1 MSRVQIQRFGEK
13 LHKLRLQRGITLKGL
28 AQSLGHVSHGYI
40 SELESGKKI
49 PTVEFVL
56 GVSLLFNVSADILL
70 RDDLDM
76 ESNTKSVEG

>member
-1 MSRVQIQRFGEK
+1 LSRVQIQRFGMK
-13 LHKLRLQRGITLKGL
+13 LHKLRLQRGITLKEL

-70 RDDLDM
+70 RDDMDIEINTEIM
-76 ESNTKSVEG
+76 EG